1 MEKKKRSAAV
11 TVAVMTLITLGGKLL
26 GLVRDRLLTVNYG
39 SGMEANAF
47 LTASRIPRVFFD
59 TVFSSAIAACL
70 IPVMGEVMEKRGKK
84 EALRFAGN
92 FMTVMALIC
101 AVVTVL
107 GTVFAG
113 PLTRFFADGFDSET
127 ALLCARLTRIMMPT
141 VLFTGVAFS
150 FVGVLQSFDEFNV
163 PAAISLVSNAAV
175 ILYYV
180 LFNRTFGIFGLA
192 VAYLAAWALQAL
204 VQIPALLKKGF
215 RYYPSLSLVNPDMKK
230 VWKLLL
236 PVMVSTWVLPLI
248 QTVNSKFGSRLF
260 DGAGVSAVEYAFNLY
275 TIVVG
280 LFVFQV
286 TNYIFPRLSR
296 ESASGD
302 QSALRDTLRSAM
314 HTTLFVVI
322 PLTAGLFVM
331 ARPLVAFIYGGGK
344 FDDFSIE
351 ITSRALRWMSLGM
364 VGYTV
369 QYVVAR
375 AWFAGQAGAVP
386 LAAGVLS
393 IAANV
398 GLCSLLTPRFDVAG
412 IAVASAVSFTVNA
425 AVMAAPLKKRGAG
438 FLDRAFLTDMA
449 KLTLAAA
456 VMALGAWGVLKAL
469 EGRAGKLL
477 TLLLPTAAG
486 IVLYALLA
494 AAFKTD
500 ETVYLLKKLRKSPGG
515 ERR

>member
-1 MEKKKRSAAV
+1 MKEKKRSAV
-11 TVAVMTLITLGGKLL
+11 WTVAVMMAITLGGKLL

-39 SGMEANAF
+39 SGSAANAF

-59 TVFSSAIAACL
+59 TVFSSAITACL

-84 EALRFAGN
+84 DALRFAGN
-92 FMTVMALIC
+92 FMTVMSLLC
-101 AVVTVL
+101 AVITVL
-107 GTVFAG
+107 GVLFAK
-113 PLTRFFADGFDSET
+113 PLTHFFADGYDAET
-127 ALLCARLTRIMMPT
+127 AALCVELTRIMMPT

-150 FVGVLQSFDEFNV
+150 FVGILQSFDEFNV
-163 PAAISLVSNAAV
+163 PAAISLVSNVAV

-180 LFNRTFGIFGLA
+180 LFNEKFGVFGLA
-192 VAYLAAWALQAL
+192 VAFLIAWALQAV

-215 RYYPSLSLVNPDMKK
+215 RYYPSLSLTNPDMKK

-236 PVMVSTWVLPLI
+236 PVMVSTWVLPLN

-260 DGAGVSAVEYAFNLY
+260 DGAGVSAVENAFNLY
-275 TIVVG
+275 TIIVG

-296 ESASGD
+296 QSASGD
-302 QSALRDTLRSAM
+302 KSALRDTLRTTL

-331 ARPLVAFIYGGGK
+331 ARPIVSFIYGGGK
-344 FDDFSIE
+344 FDAFSIE

-375 AWFAGQAGAVP
+375 AYFAGQTGAVP
-386 LAAGVLS
+386 LVAGVIS

-398 GLCSLLTPRFDVAG
+398 ALCALLTPRFDVAG
-412 IAVASAVSFTVNA
+412 IAVASAASFTVNGL
-425 AVMAAPLKKRGAG
+425 VMTVPLKKQGASFLDKG
-438 FLDRAFLTDMA
+438 FLLDMA
-449 KLTLAAA
+449 KLLLSALLMALAAFGT
-456 VMALGAWGVLKAL
+456 LRLL
-469 EGRAGKLL
+469 EGRTGKLL
-477 TLLLPTAAG
+477 TLLVPVLAGAAVYAVLTAALKLDEVG
-486 IVLYALLA
+486 FVLD
-494 AAFKTD
+494 K
-500 ETVYLLKKLRKSPGG
+500 LKRKPGG
-515 ERR
+515 EKN

>member
-1 MEKKKRSAAV
+1 MEKKKRSAAF
-11 TVAVMTLITLGGKLL
+11 TVAVMMVITFGGKLL

-107 GTVFAG
+107 GVIFAK
-113 PLTRFFADGFDSET
+113 PLTYFFADGYDAMT
-127 ALLCARLTRIMMPT
+127 AGLCAELTRIMMPT
-141 VLFTGVAFS
+141 VFFTGIAFS
-150 FVGVLQSFDEFNV
+150 FVGILQSFDEFNV
-163 PAAISLVSNAAV
+163 PAAISLVSNIAV
-175 ILYYV
+175 ILYYL
-180 LFNRTFGIFGLA
+180 LFNEKFGVFGLA
-192 VAYLAAWALQAL
+192 VAFLIAWALQAA
-204 VQIPALLKKGF
+204 VQIPALIKKGF
-215 RYYPSLSLVNPDMKK
+215 RYYPSLSLTSPDMKK

-236 PVMVSTWVLPLI
+236 PVMVSTWVLPLN
-248 QTVNSKFGSRLF
+248 QTINSKFGSRLF

-275 TIVVG
+275 TIIVG

-302 QSALRDTLRSAM
+302 KNALRDTLRSTM

-322 PLTAGLFVM
+322 PLTAGLFTM
-331 ARPLVAFIYGGGK
+331 AGPIVSFIYGGGK
-344 FDDFSIE
+344 FDAFSIE

-375 AWFAGQAGAVP
+375 AYFAGQAGAVP
-386 LAAGVLS
+386 LAAGVIS
-393 IAANV
+393 IASNAA
-398 GLCSLLTPRFDVAG
+398 LCALLTPRFDVAG
-412 IAVASAVSFTVNA
+412 IAVASAASFTING
-425 AVMAAPLKKRGAG
+425 AVMAIPLKKRGAG
-438 FLDRAFLTDMA
+438 FLDRAFLLDMA
-449 KLTLAAA
+449 KLIFAAA
-456 VMALGAWGVLKAL
+456 VMALSAWGTLKML

-477 TLLLPTAAG
+477 TLAFPVAVGAL
-486 IVLYALLA
+486 VYALLTVI
-494 AAFKTD
+494 FKID
-500 ETVYLLKKLRKSPGG
+500 ETRYILDKLRRKTGG
-515 ERR
+515 ERN

>member
-47 LTASRIPRVFFD
+47 LTASRIPRVFVD
-59 TVFSSAIAACL
+59 TVFSSPIAACL

-215 RYYPSLSLVNPDMKK
+215 RYYPSLSLVNPDIKK

-302 QSALRDTLRSAM
+302 QSALRVTLRSAM

-456 VMALGAWGVLKAL
+456 VMALGTWGVLKAL